1 MAIFGKS
8 KKSKQTTIRPPNPLA
23 YPSQTNP
30 QAPFGNIPQQSWLDT
45 QTQNNGSQ
53 VYGTPQLQVSAI
65 WPAPQNQPV
74 HISQN
79 IAPPLPERPQKAGN
93 AVSRLNLSS
102 MSNLLDQGV
111 PQYVPGA
118 KYINNGGLAGTQ
130 YLNQGAALCDLISSK
145 FDTVITLI
153 DGDKFNGDEREF
165 VVHENAQQM
174 WPQAPESDRSLMRGG
189 KTNGMVNH
197 SVSNS
202 LIGANYF
209 SKVDLYANSRLPP
222 NLPPMKLYMPTF
234 PLLCL
239 AAQYS
244 EHVYSKPG
252 GQEKETH
259 VDSDWRT
266 GTKAMVI
273 KSVPMDDMN
282 TIVFA
287 IRGTQTFMDWA
298 VNFNSAPTA
307 PEGFL
312 DDPGNLCHAGFLTV
326 ARKMV
331 KPVAARL
338 RHLLQENP
346 SRAKYSLLITGHS
359 AGGAVASLLY
369 CHMLS
374 TSPETESELNIL
386 TSCFK
391 RIHCVSFGAPPISLL
406 PLTKPQSPL
415 LKKSIFMS
423 FVNEGDPVA
432 RADKAYVRS
441 LLDLYSSPSPGQTC
455 LSTLAPQ
462 KLLAG
467 PRSSSS
473 LALDTIKMRP
483 KPKKAMTA
491 PAHTVQPVWSVPEAT
506 LSNAGRL
513 VLLRSVGPLWGSG
526 GKRERLNEGVVAQM
540 VSDELLRGVIFGDP
554 ICHEMK
560 LYARRVEILA
570 TNAVMG
576 RS

>member
-8 KKSKQTTIRPPNPLA
+8 KKSKQKTSQPQNPLA
-23 YPSQTNP
+23 YPSRTDLH
-30 QAPFGNIPQQSWLDT
+30 APNRNIPQQSWSDN
-45 QTQNNGSQ
+45 QNNDPQSN
-53 VYGTPQLQVSAI
+53 GTPQLQASAI
-65 WPAPQNQPV
+65 WLAPQNQPV
-74 HISQN
+74 PITQN
-79 IAPPLPERPQKAGN
+79 LPPLLPERPHRPGN
-93 AVSRLNLSS
+93 TISRLNLSS

-118 KYINNGGLAGTQ
+118 RYINNGGLAGTQ

-153 DGDKFNGDEREF
+153 DGDKFNGDEGEF
-165 VVHENAQQM
+165 VVHQAAQQM
-174 WPQAPESDRSLMRGG
+174 WPQAQESDRSLMRSG
-189 KTNGMVNH
+189 NH
-197 SVSNS
+197 SVSNA

-209 SKVDLYANSRLPP
+209 DKVNLYANSRLPP

-244 EHVYSKPG
+244 ERVYSKPG

-307 PEGFL
+307 PEGLL

-374 TSPETESELNIL
+374 TTPETESELNIL
-386 TSCFK
+386 TGCFK

-406 PLTKPQSPL
+406 PLTKPQTPL
-415 LKKSIFMS
+415 QKKSIFMS

-441 LLDLYSSPSPGQTC
+441 LLDLYSSPSPGQAC
-455 LSTLAPQ
+455 LAGLAPQ
-462 KLLAG
+462 KLLTGA
-467 PRSSSS
+467 RSSSS
-473 LALDTIKMRP
+473 LAIDKMKMRP
-483 KPKKAMTA
+483 KPKKSNTA
-491 PAHTVQPVWSVPEAT
+491 PAHSVQPVWNVPEAT

-513 VLLRSVGPLWGSG
+513 VLLRSAGPLRGSG
-526 GKRERLNEGVVAQM
+526 GKRERMNEGVVAQM
-540 VSDELLRGVIFGDP
+540 VSDDLLRGVIFGDP
-554 ICHEMK
+554 MCHEMK